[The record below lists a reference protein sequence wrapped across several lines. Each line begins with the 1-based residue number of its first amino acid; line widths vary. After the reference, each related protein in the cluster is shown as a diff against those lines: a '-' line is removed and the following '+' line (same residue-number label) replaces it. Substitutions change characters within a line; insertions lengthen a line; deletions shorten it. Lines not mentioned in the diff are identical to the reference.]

1 MDEVQTPPP
10 RRARLVLVT
19 PDGAVIGSLPPF
31 PVELPWW
38 QEVESVV
45 RAAREHRGLEVTILR
60 LLETERERPHGGE
73 ATYLAEVALPV
84 AAEPWPGRLDSHPL
98 RLPYAEPGGPAADL
112 AWAKAVLDDRGLAQ
126 SAAPQQV
133 RSWNLSS
140 VWRIPLVGQTA
151 WLKVVPP
158 FFAHEGEVI
167 AALAEW
173 PVPRLLG
180 HDGGRMLL
188 AEIPGEDMYEAGLP
202 ELTAMV
208 SLLVRMQLALASGV
222 ERLLA
227 TGMPDWREV
236 GLSAAIA
243 DVVRRTGGEL
253 SRPDIAVLDQFVR
266 TLPTRFAALGAC
278 GLPDT
283 LVHGDFHP
291 GNFRGSER
299 ELTLL
304 DWGDSCLGHPLL
316 DQPAF
321 LDRIPVA
328 HREAIAAH
336 WSREWSA
343 AIPGSDPARAALL
356 LAPVAAARQAMIY
369 RRFLDNIEPS
379 EQVYHR
385 HDPADWLARTAALL
399 RKEAG

>member
-1 MDEVQTPPP
+1 MAEQAPPP

-19 PDGAVIGSLPPF
+19 PDGAMIGSLPPF

-45 RAAREHRGLEVTILR
+45 RAARQHRGIDVTILR

-73 ATYLAEVALPV
+73 VTYLAEVAEPM
-84 AAEPWPGRLDSHPL
+84 AAEPWLGRLDGHPR
-98 RLPYAEPGGPAADL
+98 RLPYAEPGGPAANL
-112 AWAKAVLDDRGLAQ
+112 AWAKSVLERRGLAQ
-126 SAAPQQV
+126 SGTPQQV

-140 VWRIPLVGQTA
+140 VWRIPLAGQTA

-158 FFAHEGEVI
+158 FFAHEARVI
-167 AALAEW
+167 TALSDW
-173 PVPRLLG
+173 PAPRLLG

-202 ELTAMV
+202 ALIAMV
-208 SLLVRMQLALASGV
+208 SVLVRMQLASASRIK
-222 ERLLA
+222 ELLA
-227 TGMPDWREV
+227 TGMPDWREA

-243 DVVRRTGGEL
+243 DVVRRTRGEL
-253 SRPDIAVLDQFVR
+253 STDDTAVLERFVR
-266 TLPTRFAALGAC
+266 ELPARFAALTAC

-291 GNFRGSER
+291 GNFRGSAR

-316 DQPAF
+316 DQSAF
-321 LDRIPVA
+321 LDRIPEE

-343 AIPGSDPARAALL
+343 AVPGSDPVRAAML